1 MDSYRTISRAAEIQF
16 VEKRSRFIGAA
27 RPVSVESEALEFIAE
42 RRKRHWDAA
51 HNVYAYVLR
60 QGQVQRYSDDGEPQG
75 TAGIPVLGMLLKE
88 NLTDCAV
95 VVTRYFGGI
104 LLGTGGL
111 VRAYTQSAKLAV
123 EAAGP
128 VNMMMCARAVTS
140 CEYSRYGQVSSL
152 IPAYG
157 GVVRDTVYT
166 DSVEIEF
173 VVPLNA
179 LELLK
184 NDLSELSS
192 GSITV
197 KIIGEEFAPF
207 E

>member
-1 MDSYRTISRAAEIQF
+1 M
-16 VEKRSRFIGAA
+16 
-27 RPVSVESEALEFIAE
+27 
-42 RRKRHWDAA
+42 
-51 HNVYAYVLR
+51 
-60 QGQVQRYSDDGEPQG
+60 
-75 TAGIPVLGMLLKE
+75 
-88 NLTDCAV
+88 
-95 VVTRYFGGI
+95 
-104 LLGTGGL
+104 
-111 VRAYTQSAKLAV
+111 

-128 VNMMMCARAVTS
+128 VNMVMCARAVTS

-179 LELLK
+179 VELLI

-192 GSITV
+192 GSIPV